1 METPGRNLSSPS
13 AWWLKISS
21 EDRHSAVQELKPM
34 RGNLAVVLK
43 KAVDDLKSDS
53 IINGFRASR
62 LYLRDPSAIDF
73 SKCVGNVSDEPSA
86 KYETVADE
94 ATITYRTFERKKGK
108 RQSEKL
114 SFILTSLPRKN
125 AEKLKI
131 DQQLE
136 KEKLKEEKKQKR
148 IQNQNEK
155 PIQKEK
161 QIKVKKLLA
170 KKKDLTHAENSLRD
184 DIFKESMGGE
194 DKIQSTILKCG
205 LKVHLPQAKMN
216 MRDENWN
223 KGNED
228 NVSRDINVNSL
239 TTPEIGT
246 NGTEI
251 KSTPL

>member
-1 METPGRNLSSPS
+1 MSQRNSVKHFSVPRNTIRFRISDKFHDKTSHGTSPILSFDEEK
-13 AWWLKISS
+13 L
-21 EDRHSAVQELKPM
+21 
-34 RGNLAVVLK
+34 LK

-73 SKCVGNVSDEPSA
+73 SKCVGKVSDEPSA
-86 KYETVADE
+86 KNETVSDE
-94 ATITYRTFERKKGK
+94 ATITYRSFERK
-108 RQSEKL
+108 QSEKL
-114 SFILTSLPRKN
+114 SFVLTSLPRKN
-125 AEKLKI
+125 SEKLEI

-155 PIQKEK
+155 PTQKEK

-205 LKVHLPQAKMN
+205 LKVHLPQTKMN
-216 MRDENWN
+216 MWDKNWN

-228 NVSRDINVNSL
+228 NVSRDLNVNSL